1 MKEQTIKIRNTLD
14 ERMEVAVQKRSEL
27 ISTIVQKAQK
37 ESEKL
42 DKASQLRMDREKSKL
57 TKHKI
62 ATALEKAQQKK
73 EQLSNDTVQKAKTH
87 SEKVQIAVQ
96 SAREKK
102 AMSKKNLEID
112 IEQKIK
118 NAQQRK
124 DNILQKKVQTAQMF
138 QAKRSPSKDHSPVKE
153 D

>member
-62 ATALEKAQQKK
+62 TSALEKAQQKK

-124 DNILQKKVQTAQMF
+124 DNILQKKVQTAQSF
-138 QAKRSPSKDHSPVKE
+138 QAKRSPSKDHSPGKE